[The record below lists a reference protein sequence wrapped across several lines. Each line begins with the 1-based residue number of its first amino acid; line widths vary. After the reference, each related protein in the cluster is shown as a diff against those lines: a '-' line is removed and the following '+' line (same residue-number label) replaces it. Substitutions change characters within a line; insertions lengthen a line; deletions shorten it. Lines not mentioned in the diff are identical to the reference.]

1 LTTGWRRY
9 TLKANFEGF
18 LMISIARIMAGLSAP
33 MLATAFCLS
42 GASATFAACQL
53 QMVAQ
58 FPLVMEGNTALVDA
72 RINGRP
78 ARFLVDTG
86 SGVTLIGRPAAAAL
100 GLEAF
105 ATDMTMYGVG
115 GSDRAS
121 QTTIREFKLGDATV
135 HNFTMIVSGPGL
147 KSSRYVGIIGED
159 FLSQTDVE
167 LDFAQG
173 VMRLI
178 TPKDCAG
185 DQVVYWRK
193 PYSEAAIAPSN
204 SGGKLETYVSLNGQ
218 RALAEIDTGAYT
230 SVVTTGVAE
239 RVGIPLQGEGVKP
252 AGVSGG
258 IGKGFV
264 QTSEAVFPIF
274 AIGDETI
281 KNAKLRVADLFVHDK
296 EVKLGSHVSEQV
308 VEMPSMLLGA
318 DFIRAHRIYIA
329 KSQGKLYFSY
339 NGGPIFQVVRPQPD
353 EPQAAPAPAASA
365 PARP

>member
-1 LTTGWRRY
+1 MKPITRT
-9 TLKANFEGF
+9 
-18 LMISIARIMAGLSAP
+18 IAALGAP
-33 MLATAFCLS
+33 VLAAAVLLS
-42 GASATFAACQL
+42 GASAAFAACQL
-53 QMVAQ
+53 QVVAQ
-58 FPLVMEGNTALVDA
+58 FPLVIEGNTALVDA
-72 RINGRP
+72 TINGKP

-115 GSDRAS
+115 GSDRAGR
-121 QTTIREFKLGDATV
+121 TTIREFKLGDATV
-135 HNFTMIVSGPGL
+135 HDMQMIVSGPGL
-147 KSSRYVGIIGED
+147 RSQRYVGVLGED

-178 TPKDCAG
+178 KPKDCVG

-193 PYSEAAIAPSN
+193 AYSQAALAPSN

-239 RVGIPLQGEGVKP
+239 RVGVSPHGEGVQE
-252 AGVSGG
+252 AGVSSGM
-258 IGKGFV
+258 GKGFV
-264 QTSEAVFPIF
+264 QTSVAVFPTF
-274 AIGDETI
+274 SIGDETI
-281 KNAKLRVADLFVHDK
+281 KNAKLRVADLFVADK

-329 KSQGKLYFSY
+329 RSQEKLYFSY
-339 NGGPIFQVVRPQPD
+339 NGGPIFQVVRPRPEETQ
-353 EPQAAPAPAASA
+353 EMTAPATPA
-365 PARP
+365 PPKP